1 MQAMA
6 LPHGEDERGGVVVEI
21 ACNLLDETRS
31 RPDAVQAEI
40 ARLCAEENEGD
51 SAFRW
56 DVRDGYVTNLT
67 PETILERLAE

>member
-1 MQAMA
+1 MA
-6 LPHGEDERGGVVVEI
+6 LPHGEDERGVVVEI
-21 ACNLLDETRS
+21 ACNLLDETRTG
-31 RPDAVQAEI
+31 PKAVQAEI
-40 ARLCAEENEGD
+40 ARLCAEESKGD